1 MVVTKCQRNFMFELN
16 TEIYSAN
23 RQIYSVPAESN
34 TKRIF
39 RSTISQEQFIIII
52 NLYMAIPDAI
62 SRLTNSS
69 QDEIFDIC
77 IDSLTSGNEDSCKI
91 T

>member
-1 MVVTKCQRNFMFELN
+1 MFELN

-52 NLYMAIPDAI
+52 IIINLYMAIPDAI

-77 IDSLTSGNEDSCKI
+77 IDSLTSGNDDSCKI

>member
-1 MVVTKCQRNFMFELN
+1 MFELN

-52 NLYMAIPDAI
+52 IINLYMAIPDAI

-77 IDSLTSGNEDSCKI
+77 IDSLTSGIEDSCKI

>member
-1 MVVTKCQRNFMFELN
+1 MFELN

-52 NLYMAIPDAI
+52 IIIIIIINLYMAIPDAI

-77 IDSLTSGNEDSCKI
+77 IDSLTSDNEDSCKI

>member
-1 MVVTKCQRNFMFELN
+1 MFELN

-52 NLYMAIPDAI
+52 ITNLYMAIPDAI

>member
-1 MVVTKCQRNFMFELN
+1 MFELN

-39 RSTISQEQFIIII
+39 RSTMSQEQFIIIIII

>member
-1 MVVTKCQRNFMFELN
+1 MFELN

-52 NLYMAIPDAI
+52 IIIIIINLYMAIPDAI

-69 QDEIFDIC
+69 QDEIFDIS
-77 IDSLTSGNEDSCKI
+77 IDSLTSDNEDSCKI

>member
-1 MVVTKCQRNFMFELN
+1 MFELN

-52 NLYMAIPDAI
+52 IIIINLYMAIPDAI

-77 IDSLTSGNEDSCKI
+77 IDSLTSDNEDSCKI

>member
-1 MVVTKCQRNFMFELN
+1 MFELN

-52 NLYMAIPDAI
+52 IINLYMAIPDAI

-77 IDSLTSGNEDSCKI
+77 IDSLTSDNEDSCKI

>member
-1 MVVTKCQRNFMFELN
+1 MFELN

-52 NLYMAIPDAI
+52 IIIIINLYMAIPDAI

-77 IDSLTSGNEDSCKI
+77 IDSLTSDNEDSCKI

>member
-1 MVVTKCQRNFMFELN
+1 MFELN

-39 RSTISQEQFIIII
+39 RSTISQEQFIIIIIIIIIII

>member
-1 MVVTKCQRNFMFELN
+1 MFELN

-52 NLYMAIPDAI
+52 IIIIIINLYMAIPDAI

-77 IDSLTSGNEDSCKI
+77 IDSLTSDNEDSCKI

>member
-1 MVVTKCQRNFMFELN
+1 MFELN

-77 IDSLTSGNEDSCKI
+77 IDSLTSDNEDSCKI

>member
-1 MVVTKCQRNFMFELN
+1 MFELN

-52 NLYMAIPDAI
+52 IIKLYMAIPDAI

>member
-1 MVVTKCQRNFMFELN
+1 MFELN